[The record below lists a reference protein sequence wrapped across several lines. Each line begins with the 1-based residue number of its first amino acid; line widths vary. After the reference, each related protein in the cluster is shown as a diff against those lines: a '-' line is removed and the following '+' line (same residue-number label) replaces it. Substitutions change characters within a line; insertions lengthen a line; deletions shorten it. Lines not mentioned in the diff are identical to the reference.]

1 MNRAFL
7 SALGQS
13 DLSRFTTTC
22 KDCDVIFLIGS
33 LPSRHNR
40 ALAQEIVSCVDSGA
54 KLIYLFTMED
64 PILSPKSTFFSRYEV
79 GSEEGVLALL
89 AKSFLAENS
98 LSEAYRTY
106 FSTLDDGYVSA
117 ESNIGE
123 EEIEEIE
130 TLCAGVTK
138 GVLILGEDLFY
149 HPRAEQIA
157 RFAGLIAR
165 HTPIKLQI
173 SGTTQH
179 DWIAAEETMVEE
191 VEDIA
196 SFDGV
201 VVYECPCL
209 DTEEERFLI
218 GSSQFQAAAKVQ
230 HDEAIHV
237 VFDRETYPRVFVRDE
252 RLKGVIALLPLVK
265 ANNAYPYHVTK
276 IVK

>member
-22 KDCDVIFLIGS
+22 KGCDIIVVIGS
-33 LPSRHNR
+33 LPSRHNL
-40 ALAQEIVSCVDSGA
+40 ALAEEIAACVDSGA

-89 AKSFLAENS
+89 AKSFLAKSS
-98 LSEAYRTY
+98 LPETYRSY

-130 TLCAGVTK
+130 TLCTDLSK
-138 GVLILGEDLFY
+138 GVLILGEDLLY

-165 HTPIKLQI
+165 HTSMKLQI
-173 SGTTQH
+173 SGATQH
-179 DWIAAEETMVEE
+179 DWIAAEETMVEA

-201 VVYECPCL
+201 VVYECPCI
-209 DTEEERFLI
+209 DPREERFLI

-230 HDEAIHV
+230 HDDAIHI
-237 VFDRETYPRVFVRDE
+237 VFERETYPRVFVRDD
-252 RLKGVIALLPLVK
+252 RLKGVIALLPLAK